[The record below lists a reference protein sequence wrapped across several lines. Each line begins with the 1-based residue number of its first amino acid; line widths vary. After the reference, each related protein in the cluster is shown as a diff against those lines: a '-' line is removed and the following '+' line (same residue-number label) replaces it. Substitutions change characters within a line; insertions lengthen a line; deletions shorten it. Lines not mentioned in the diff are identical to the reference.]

1 MKAYDLSPVISRRGL
16 WILAT
21 FLVLESLVLG
31 AVLAELDAFDLVY
44 AFTRAHED
52 WEADEII
59 LTLLVAIVSLVLV
72 FALLSVR
79 LARAVVRASRRH
91 LELERKLAMDRKQLA
106 MGTMLGGIAHAMNNN
121 LQPIISLSE
130 AVRDELPDG
139 SEHARDLD
147 RILQAAT
154 SSREILAQ
162 VLGVARS
169 STGPEFDDR
178 CAARETILRALN
190 LARVA
195 LPNRIRLSTRLEP
208 ETETCVVAL
217 SKSNL
222 ETIVLNLVNN
232 GRDALKGM
240 EGGIEVGLD
249 LAAPAPPGARI
260 EMLDHPWLC
269 LSVTD
274 QGKGMD
280 EPERARAFDLFY
292 TTKDVHEGTGIGL
305 SEVLSLVKGAGGDV
319 ELSSAPGKGTRV
331 AVYLPYSEFTGG
343 RHGEVDSDR

>member
-1 MKAYDLSPVISRRGL
+1 MISRRGL
-16 WILAT
+16 WILVT
-21 FLVLESLVLG
+21 LFVLANLALG
-31 AVLAELDAFDLVY
+31 ALMAEIDVFDRVY

-52 WEADEII
+52 WELDEII
-59 LTLLVAIVSLVLV
+59 LTFWTTILSLVLIL
-72 FALLSVR
+72 ALLSMR
-79 LARAVVRASRRH
+79 LAREVAAASRRQ
-91 LELERKLAMDRKQLA
+91 LDMERKLALDRKQLA

-121 LQPIISLSE
+121 LQPIITLSE

-169 STGPEFDDR
+169 STGSEFDDR
-178 CAARETILRALN
+178 CAARETILRALD

-195 LPNRIRLSTRLEP
+195 LPNRIRLSTHLEP

-232 GRDALKGM
+232 GRDALEGM
-240 EGGIEVGLD
+240 EGGIEAGLN
-249 LAAPAPPGARI
+249 LVAHAPPRARI

-280 EPERARAFDLFY
+280 ETERARAFDPFY
-292 TTKDVHEGTGIGL
+292 TTKGVHEGTGIGL

-319 ELSSAPGKGTRV
+319 ELTSTPGKGTRV